1 MKKTI
6 IFYSLVA
13 IVVILSASEMNAFTI
28 TAFVA
33 SVIALGSFACSMTSK
48 ELATVSGAEFFN
60 NVFNTNDFTEE

>member
-6 IFYSLVA
+6 IFYSL
-13 IVVILSASEMNAFTI
+13 ITLVVILAASEMNVFTI

-48 ELATVSGAEFFN
+48 ELTVVSGAEFFN

>member
-6 IFYSLVA
+6 IFYSLVTL
-13 IVVILSASEMNAFTI
+13 VVILAASEMNIFTI
-28 TAFVA
+28 AAFVA

-48 ELATVSGAEFFN
+48 ELAAVSGAEFFN